1 MIKEQ
6 KRNWGIHLPETVIQR
21 SRRHPLGKLLHIC
34 AYGYYD
40 AAEQH
45 RCERPEPFWEHILIY
60 CSAGRG
66 YYVLDGQRQRVRPGE
81 FFVIPADKAHA
92 YGNDPDASWTILW
105 IHYAGSQSQLI
116 TERLQEMPRKLPILS
131 NKVES
136 LFAEMQEAVAAGWND
151 ANIQLTNFTLWHFLG
166 LFTAASCVGLPLVQA
181 KGKSVSERIIEQ
193 FQDDLAKAY
202 TLGRMARSVGLSESH
217 FSAQFKS
224 ETGSSPMDY
233 LIRLRILEAAQ
244 LLVSGNLRIKEISQQ
259 VGYNDAKFF
268 SKSFK
273 KIMGM
278 GPREYRKR
286 HSGRA

>member
-1 MIKEQ
+1 M
-6 KRNWGIHLPETVIQR
+6 
-21 SRRHPLGKLLHIC
+21 
-34 AYGYYD
+34 
-40 AAEQH
+40 
-45 RCERPEPFWEHILIY
+45 
-60 CSAGRG
+60 
-66 YYVLDGQRQRVRPGE
+66 
-81 FFVIPADKAHA
+81 
-92 YGNDPDASWTILW
+92 
-105 IHYAGSQSQLI
+105 
-116 TERLQEMPRKLPILS
+116 
-131 NKVES
+131 
-136 LFAEMQEAVAAGWND
+136 
-151 ANIQLTNFTLWHFLG
+151 
-166 LFTAASCVGLPLVQA
+166 
-181 KGKSVSERIIEQ
+181 SERIIEQ